1 MEIFWL
7 LLFQLLL
14 IGLNAVFACAEIAVL
29 SVNETKLEKM
39 AEDGDKRAKRLHRL
53 TRQPARFLATI
64 QVAITLSGF
73 LGSAFAAD
81 NFADRLVN
89 WIYNDLGWQA
99 WPESVLNA
107 IAVVLI
113 TLILS
118 YVTLIFGELVPKRVA
133 MRKAEGVA
141 LGLSGLVSFI
151 SRLFAPIVWLL
162 TASTNGVLRLLG
174 IDPNQN
180 DEEVSEEEIRMMV
193 DAGSRQGAIDKEEN
207 EFIQNVFEFDDLTA
221 GEIATHRTEVVM
233 LWMEEDMDVWRH
245 TIHDT
250 SHAMYPVCDG
260 TVDNIV
266 GILSSKA
273 YFRMENP
280 DDRDAVMAEAVRPAY
295 FVPDGVKADLLFRNM
310 KKTHNKFAVVL
321 DEYGG
326 VSGVV
331 TINDLIERLVGDLPE
346 PEEAVVEEEPMIEE
360 LPDGVWK
367 IRGNAPLDEVEERLK
382 VTLPESEDNDTFGGL
397 ALAALGSI
405 PEDGQRFDVTT
416 EQLEIRDAEVRDH
429 QVERAYVTVIAPLP
443 DEEDEADADADEG
456 EKEE

>member
-29 SVNETKLEKM
+29 SVSETKLEKM

-266 GILSSKA
+266 GILNSKA

>member
-29 SVNETKLEKM
+29 SVSETKLEKM

>member
-250 SHAMYPVCDG
+250 NHAMYPVCDG